1 MSSLF
6 IIGNGFDMA
15 HGLPTMYK
23 NFRSRIIDEFPDALS
38 RKDQRLFVDEQW
50 ELSPYETAAEL
61 LLYAMDH
68 ASGED
73 WCDFEDALSRI
84 NFYDKLPAPMDD
96 AADEI
101 SPNHDQG
108 VQEYLIAMDMLSN
121 FMIEGAKLWPELF
134 SIWIKEIEGQIEAG
148 KVTPHQSLARLFTD
162 PENKYM
168 TFNYTK
174 TLQCVYGV
182 KVVKHIHNRVGQKL
196 IFGHGK
202 NNISYEEPYCEE
214 GRMPVGSSSLDD
226 FLNSLQKD
234 TSKQINKYKDFF
246 KSLDHRVD
254 KVYSYGFGYGTV
266 DNPYIK
272 LVIERISPQ
281 ATWFFTAYEA
291 QNTEAMRRKKIKLRR
306 LGFSGTFGVFE
317 G

>member
-6 IIGNGFDMA
+6 IIGNGFDIA

-23 NFRSRIIDEFPDALS
+23 NFRRRIIDEFPDALS
-38 RKDQRLFVDEQW
+38 RKDQRLYVDEQW

-96 AADEI
+96 AANES
-101 SPNHDQG
+101 SPYHNQG
-108 VQEYLIAMDMLSN
+108 VAEYLIAMDGLSN
-121 FMIEGAKLWPELF
+121 FMVEGAKLWPELF
-134 SIWIKEIEGQIEAG
+134 SRWIKGIEDQIEAG
-148 KVTPHQSLARLFTD
+148 MVMPHRSLTSLFAD
-162 PENKYM
+162 PDNKYM

-196 IFGHGK
+196 VLGHGVK
-202 NNISYEEPYCEE
+202 NASYEEPFFED
-214 GRMPVGSSSLDD
+214 GRMPVHSSTMDD
-226 FLNSLQKD
+226 FMCSLQKN
-234 TSKQINKYKDFF
+234 TSKQIQKYKDFF
-246 KSLDHRVD
+246 KSLDHKID
-254 KVYSYGFGYGTV
+254 KVYSYGFGYGSV

-281 ATWFFTAYEA
+281 AIWHFTAYEA

-306 LGFSGTFGVFE
+306 LGFTGTFGVFE